1 MRYQYLS
8 ISCINFMLNYT
19 KLRNI
24 QQKERSSAFLTNIG
38 TDFYKEAAKH
48 IKELE
53 ERMEEEKRKNPASKK
68 LVLIAD
74 ELRNTKR
81 IWESIFERREKKIV
95 LAALATVR
103 GGKGMPENLTR
114 EEKIFY
120 DELVNLMKEYR
131 NKIMAGEEERDVMI
145 VRILKDIPHFV
156 GSDMK
161 KYNLKKEDVIALSPE
176 IGKVL
181 VERGTAREI
190 RADF

>member
-1 MRYQYLS
+1 
-8 ISCINFMLNYT
+8 MLNYT

-24 QQKERSSAFLTNIG
+24 QQKERASAFLTNIG
-38 TDFYKEAAKH
+38 ADFYKEAAKH
-48 IKELE
+48 IKDLE
-53 ERMEEEKRKNPASKK
+53 RRMEEEKKKNPASKK

-131 NKIMAGEEERDVMI
+131 NKIMAGEEKDVMI
-145 VRILKDIPHFV
+145 LRILQDIPHFV

-161 KYNLKKEDVIALSPE
+161 KYNLKKEDVIVLSPE

-181 VERGTAREI
+181 VERGAAREI
-190 RADF
+190 KADF

>member
-1 MRYQYLS
+1 
-8 ISCINFMLNYT
+8 MLNYT